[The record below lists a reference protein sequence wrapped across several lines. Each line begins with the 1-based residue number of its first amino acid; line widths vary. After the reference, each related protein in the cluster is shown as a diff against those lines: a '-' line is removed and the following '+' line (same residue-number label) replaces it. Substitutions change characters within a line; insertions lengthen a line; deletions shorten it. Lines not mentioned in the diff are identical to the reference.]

1 MAKTRA
7 LEIDA
12 HIGKVPTIFH
22 LFVVWQP

>member
-22 LFVVWQP
+22 VFVVWYP

>member
-7 LEIDA
+7 LKINA
-12 HIGKVPTIFH
+12 HVGKVPTIFH